1 MKTVLL
7 FTCVITLLTSTGCF
21 FPGRGGGGG
30 GHWHDRGDANVAPS
44 EVAMNAPELMVAPL
58 VAAEPAPEFFVAPS
72 ADTLR
77 VASVIVP

>member
-21 FPGRGGGGG
+21 FPGRGGG